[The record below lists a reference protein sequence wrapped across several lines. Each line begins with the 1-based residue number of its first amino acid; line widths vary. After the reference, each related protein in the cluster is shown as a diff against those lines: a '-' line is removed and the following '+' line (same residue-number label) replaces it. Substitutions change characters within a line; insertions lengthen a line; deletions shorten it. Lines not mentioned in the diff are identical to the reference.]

1 MQVRDI
7 LVERVLLGTWQPGT
21 LIPNEVDLSRE
32 LGVSIGTIRKALEQ
46 LESECV
52 VHRRQ
57 GRGTFVVDPERDDI
71 GVRFEILRTTDGRP
85 INGKVSQSAA
95 MAGEANKDESKALCL
110 DPQEQVLRL
119 RRIRYQNNEPFLV
132 EYCTL
137 PKSFFPNLQEDDQV
151 PDRICSLAS
160 RYRVL
165 IARASE
171 RISISSVQGE
181 VAGLLECLEGTP
193 LLKLERLV
201 YAQNGKPIELR
212 VSLCQLGGAY
222 CLAKFD

>member
-1 MQVRDI
+1 MQVRDTLI
-7 LVERVLLGTWQPGT
+7 ERVLHGTWQPGT

-32 LGVSIGTIRKALEQ
+32 LGVSIGTIRKALEH

-52 VHRRQ
+52 VYRRQ
-57 GRGTFVVDPERDDI
+57 GRGTFVVDPDRDDI
-71 GVRFEILRTTDGRP
+71 GVRFESLRTIEGSP
-85 INGKVSQSAA
+85 VNGKVTQSAA
-95 MAGEANKDESKALCL
+95 VAGEANEDESKALCL

-137 PKSFFPNLQEDDQV
+137 PKSLFPNLQEDDQV
-151 PDRICSLAS
+151 SDRICSLAS
-160 RYRVL
+160 RYGVL

-171 RISISSVQGE
+171 RISVSSVEGE
-181 VAGLLECLEGTP
+181 LAGLLDCLVGSP

-201 YAQNGKPIELR
+201 YARNGKPIELR

-222 CLAKFD
+222 CLAKFN